1 MTFSKSAVSAA
12 LLLAAAF
19 AIPQRANAWA
29 FYWSKVEVKTS
40 SWKTCMS
47 FADGEAQKQHL
58 TQIQHNNLEVSGRQ
72 GTNLATIT
80 CVGTGG
86 NAKAIAVVMVV
97 GDAEAPVKRLRDALV
112 TGITSVQNID

>member
-1 MTFSKSAVSAA
+1 MTLFKPTVSAA
-12 LLLAAAF
+12 LMLSAVF
-19 AIPQRANAWA
+19 AVPQRANAWA

-47 FADGEAQKQHL
+47 FAEGEAQKQHL
-58 TQIQHNNLEVSGRQ
+58 TQIQHNNLDVSGRR
-72 GTNLATIT
+72 GANLATIT

-97 GDAEAPVKRLRDALV
+97 GDTEAPVKGLRDALV
-112 TGITSVQNID
+112 AGITSVQRID

>member
-1 MTFSKSAVSAA
+1 LLSAT
-12 LLLAAAF
+12 L

-29 FYWSKVEVKTS
+29 FFWSKVEVKTS

-47 FADGEAQKQHL
+47 FADGEAREQHL

-72 GTNLATIT
+72 GANSATIT

-86 NAKAIAVVMVV
+86 NSKAIAVVMVV
-97 GDAEAPVKRLRDALV
+97 GDVEAPVKKLRDALV
-112 TGITSVQNID
+112 AGITSVQNID